1 MAFIGNS
8 LGNITTEIR
17 TIDTMVGD
25 GSTTTIT
32 LSKTPG
38 SVNNVEVFFDGIFQT
53 PGEDFTLSDNTL
65 TFTTAPTTGINVVA
79 ISGNDSQVV
88 FPDANSIT
96 TKKILDNTITSDKFV
111 DIAVEKLSGTLSALD
126 GSAVT
131 GLILPDV
138 VDVTT
143 AASDP
148 TRTTN
153 KPVGSLAV
161 NSTSGEMFIC
171 TDAETDNNTW
181 MNVGVGTGH
190 ITYTPPV
197 TESFGGIGGGT
208 SSGYNSGGGEVTHIQ
223 KFSLVSNGSASHV
236 GNLSVARYKI
246 CGNSSTTH
254 GYTSGGQS
262 GPVTF
267 MDTIDKFSFSTHG
280 TASDVGNLPSHGQIN
295 AQPQSDGTTSS
306 GYASGGYS
314 AGGVVGVKSKFS
326 FTTDGDSVSIGNL
339 TVFRN
344 HGAGQSAPYKGYAC
358 GGNPVGSG
366 NVIEEFLFA
375 SAVDTFDVGDLA
387 IGRYYTAG
395 QSSNTYG
402 YVSGGNDESTH
413 NNISSIEKF
422 SFSTTVVVSSQGDLS
437 GTRTSIAGQ
446 SSVTDGYIT
455 GGYTTGAVNTI
466 DKFSF
471 STGGTAADIGDLQT
485 GLSNCC
491 GQQI

>member
-1 MAFIGNS
+1 MSVTQVSND
-8 LGNITTEIR
+8 NI
-17 TIDTMVGD
+17 
-25 GSTTTIT
+25 
-32 LSKTPG
+32 LSMSAAK
-38 SVNNVEVFFDGIFQT
+38 
-53 PGEDFTLSDNTL
+53 L
-65 TFTTAPTTGINVVA
+65 TGAMPA
-79 ISGNDSQVV
+79 M
-88 FPDANSIT
+88 
-96 TKKILDNTITSDKFV
+96 
-111 DIAVEKLSGTLSALD
+111 D
-126 GSAVT
+126 GSALT
-131 GLILPDV
+131 GIV
-138 VDVTT
+138 
-143 AASDP
+143 AGSEAMKGSSDP
-148 TRTTN
+148 VNGTNPADGVGTLWINTT
-153 KPVGSLAV
+153 
-161 NSTSGEMFIC
+161 TGEMFIC
-171 TDAETDNNTW
+171 TDATTNANEW
-181 MNVGVGTGH
+181 ANVGEGSGDVV
-190 ITYTPPV
+190 YVPPV

-208 SSGYNSGGGEVTHIQ
+208 SSGYNSGGTEVSYIQ
-223 KFSLVSNGSASHV
+223 KFSLVSNGNASHV
-236 GNLSVARYKI
+236 GNLSVPRYKI

-267 MDTIDKFSFSTHG
+267 MDTIDKFSFSAHG

-326 FTTDGDSVSIGNL
+326 FTTDGDSVSIGSL
-339 TVFRN
+339 IVSRN

-366 NVIEEFLFA
+366 NVIEEFVFA

-413 NNISSIEKF
+413 NNTSSIEKF

-455 GGYTTGAVNTI
+455 GGYTTAAVNTI

-471 STGGTAADIGDLQT
+471 SSGAIATAIGTLQT
-485 GLSNCC
+485 NQYNSC
-491 GQQI
+491 GQQV